1 MATTDSTKTKDESTN
16 DDLIYDPKSGGYVDK
31 YKSRDL
37 YEIEKAAQN
46 RQALT
51 AGAAGLVGSIA
62 QYQIAKQV
70 GADPA
75 IKAMGQEQARLQAQ
89 ISKEADLVSDEE
101 AAARR
106 DAALAGAKRRA
117 EQNQRRAEAIAASTG
132 DVSVQTL
139 IKAGE
144 AGIGRIAQA
153 GLEADARIAA
163 ENVARDQLKAKQ
175 DAAARDRIAGIEKT
189 KMDIRNKLREK
200 QGAIIQDL
208 AEVVGLGLAYA
219 PGDSIGEQIDD
230 LREANVPDEEIA
242 EIIKLAKKNPR
253 KARKAIKEKMAKAKL
268 TKTETEKVDAKAK
281 AASETKAADA
291 EKEVAK
297 ESSGTWTEG
306 WAKYRLKEDGDI
318 EYRDPDTNE
327 LKTVRKGT
335 GAYNAIMAL
344 PTSPKNAEASAPA
357 KEAATTK
364 KAAPTE
370 EAAPTEKAPT
380 SSGIQ
385 ANFAMDKKGNI
396 YSGKDNGEDFFV
408 QWNPTDK
415 TFTIIDKDKNPQTDP
430 LSVEDF
436 KDDDPSEF
444 TGRLYQL
451 YTEIDESK

>member
-1 MATTDSTKTKDESTN
+1 
-16 DDLIYDPKSGGYVDK
+16 
-31 YKSRDL
+31 
-37 YEIEKAAQN
+37 
-46 RQALT
+46 
-51 AGAAGLVGSIA
+51 
-62 QYQIAKQV
+62 
-70 GADPA
+70 
-75 IKAMGQEQARLQAQ
+75 
-89 ISKEADLVSDEE
+89 
-101 AAARR
+101 
-106 DAALAGAKRRA
+106 
-117 EQNQRRAEAIAASTG
+117 
-132 DVSVQTL
+132 
-139 IKAGE
+139 
-144 AGIGRIAQA
+144 
-153 GLEADARIAA
+153 
-163 ENVARDQLKAKQ
+163 
-175 DAAARDRIAGIEKT
+175 
-189 KMDIRNKLREK
+189 K

-380 SSGIQ
+380 SSG
-385 ANFAMDKKGNI
+385 
-396 YSGKDNGEDFFV
+396 
-408 QWNPTDK
+408 
-415 TFTIIDKDKNPQTDP
+415 
-430 LSVEDF
+430 
-436 KDDDPSEF
+436 
-444 TGRLYQL
+444 
-451 YTEIDESK
+451 